1 MRVPGVLKNDRE
13 KLKKFLEAAIDAINE
28 KDVKVKN
35 TNFGFYKFR
44 LNITSSYIV
53 STISGKKNPFL
64 EFYKSWISA
73 VKFSNSFV
81 KEKFNNTQP
90 ADFVLAVD
98 VLDYDLFS
106 LIAKNFIAIKY
117 LPEKLDGSKDVEII
131 TLHSL
136 VFLNLLS
143 FPLTDEVFLYI
154 NLYTF
159 GEFSIKS
166 LNVKGIFIP
175 IPHDGVKLIK
185 HFEDIYQV
193 VEFLKAHKAITLDA
207 EKVELF

>member
-1 MRVPGVLKNDRE
+1 MRVPGVLKDDRE
-13 KLKKFLEAAIDAINE
+13 KLKKFLEAAIDAINK

-44 LNITSSYIV
+44 LNITSSHIV

-64 EFYKSWISA
+64 EFYESWISA

-131 TLHSL
+131 TPHSL
-136 VFLNLLS
+136 VFLNLSS
-143 FPLTDEVFLYI
+143 FSSTDEVFFHI

-175 IPHDGVKLIK
+175 IPYDEFKLIK

-193 VEFLKAHKAITLDA
+193 VEFLKAHKATTLDA
-207 EKVELF
+207 EKVEIF

>member
-1 MRVPGVLKNDRE
+1 MRVPGVLKDDRE

-44 LNITSSYIV
+44 LNITSSHIV

-64 EFYKSWISA
+64 EFYESWVSA

-81 KEKFNNTQP
+81 KEKFNNIQP

-117 LPEKLDGSKDVEII
+117 LPEELDGSKYVEII

-136 VFLNLLS
+136 VFLMSS
-143 FPLTDEVFLYI
+143 FSLTDEVFLHI

-175 IPHDGVKLIK
+175 IPYGEVKLTK
-185 HFEDIYQV
+185 RFEDIYQV
-193 VEFLKAHKAITLDA
+193 VKFLEAHKAITLDA